1 MTLIFVLV
9 ISLFELNTF
18 TISAH
23 IGNDLEPAHTNEET
37 ILNDTY
43 EQVYNSFIVRNEIY
57 NNKQY
62 NIYDENFAGVFV
74 DSEGVLNMNLPKN
87 IGHIF
92 IEFYRK

>member
-1 MTLIFVLV
+1 MKKIFLLSMTLIFVLV

-43 EQVYNSFIVRNEIY
+43 EQVYNSFIVEMKYIIT
-57 NNKQY
+57 NN
-62 NIYDENFAGVFV
+62 I
-74 DSEGVLNMNLPKN
+74 
-87 IGHIF
+87 IF
-92 IEFYRK
+92 TTKILLVYLLIAKVY